1 MSNSKRKISII
12 GSTGSIGTQSLE
24 VLEKLQDKFELTAI
38 AGGSNT
44 DLLLEQALKFK
55 PKYISSEKYDAR
67 LGTIP
72 NCKYLL
78 NGIEEICSNK
88 AENDIILMAVSG
100 KIGLKPTLKAIENGI
115 DIALANKE
123 TLVMAGDIVMEK
135 ARQHNVNILPVDS
148 EHSAIHQCIKDI
160 SQVDKLIITASG
172 GPFLNKPMN
181 DASVTEALAHPRW
194 KMGKKITIDSAT
206 LMNKGLEVIEAHH
219 LFNIDYDNI
228 EVVIHPQSIIHSAIE
243 YKDGSVIAQLGLPSM
258 HIPIQYAITYP
269 ERYEGI
275 KSKSFSFSQ
284 IARLDFSAPDFNKFP
299 SLNFAYTA
307 GKQGGSATTS
317 LNAINEEAVMAFLA
331 GKIQLPQIYTIIENL
346 MPKCTFIQSPTI
358 DEIFELDKEAREL
371 TLKSI

>member
-1 MSNSKRKISII
+1 
-12 GSTGSIGTQSLE
+12 
-24 VLEKLQDKFELTAI
+24 
-38 AGGSNT
+38 
-44 DLLLEQALKFK
+44 
-55 PKYISSEKYDAR
+55 
-67 LGTIP
+67 
-72 NCKYLL
+72 
-78 NGIEEICSNK
+78 
-88 AENDIILMAVSG
+88 MAVSG

-219 LFNIDYDNI
+219 LFNINYDNI

-307 GKQGGSATTS
+307 GKKGGSATTS

-346 MPKCTFIQSPTI
+346 MSKCTFIKTPTI